1 MKVSI
6 DYGQLAT
13 IILTHGA
20 KILLILVAVVVAQ
33 VVLKRALPRIL
44 ALSEKR
50 AGERQDEFKKRVQTL
65 GSVIANAVTV
75 VLTVI
80 GGLMVLSEVGID
92 IFPLLTGAGLVG
104 LAFGFGAQNLVRD
117 VIAGFF
123 VLLENQYRKGDVV
136 KIAGVEG
143 LVEDVNLRRTIL
155 RDLDGA
161 VHSIPNGEI
170 KVASNYSLGYSRVN
184 LNVPIAYESDL
195 EKAIDILNKIG
206 KEMAVDKK
214 FGELIIKPPQVLGV
228 ESFGELGIAVKFFGE
243 TKPIKQWE
251 VTREL
256 RKRIKGAFD
265 SDGIK
270 IPHTKSA

>member
-1 MKVSI
+1 MNVNI
-6 DYGQLAT
+6 DYGQVIANVLV
-13 IILTHGA
+13 HGA
-20 KILLILVAVVVAQ
+20 KILLIIVAVVVAQ
-33 VVLKRALPRIL
+33 VVLKRTLPKIL

-50 AGERQDEFKKRVQTL
+50 VGERQDEFKKRVQTL
-65 GSVIANAVTV
+65 GAVIANAVTV

-117 VIAGFF
+117 MIAGFF

-184 LNVPIAYESDL
+184 LNVPVAYEADL
-195 EKAIDILNKIG
+195 DKAIGILNKIG
-206 KEMAVDKK
+206 KEIVEDKK
-214 FGELIIKPPQVLGV
+214 FSELITKPPEVLGV
-228 ESFGELGIAVKFFGE
+228 DNFGELAIEIKFLGE

-251 VTREL
+251 VMREL
-256 RKRIKGAFD
+256 RKRIKIAFD
-265 SDGIK
+265 KEGIK